1 MAALLSGEMKDTV
14 QMNPAGAYGMSIIVV
29 PRPTR
34 SLTVSYLSV
43 LERFFSMK
51 ERQKLFRSWAGAA
64 SMWIKVRCI
73 VLIVPPYYQR
83 ATITSQRVV
92 PLFGVTRR
100 VPLMTWPTPRFLM
113 AKSSLSGICCNRT
126 LKMLTMMSRI

>member
-29 PRPTR
+29 LHPAG
-34 SLTVSYLSV
+34 SLTVSCLSV

-64 SMWIKVRCI
+64 SMWIKVQRI
-73 VLIVPPYYQR
+73 ILIMSSYYQ
-83 ATITSQRVV
+83 
-92 PLFGVTRR
+92 
-100 VPLMTWPTPRFLM
+100 
-113 AKSSLSGICCNRT
+113 
-126 LKMLTMMSRI
+126 